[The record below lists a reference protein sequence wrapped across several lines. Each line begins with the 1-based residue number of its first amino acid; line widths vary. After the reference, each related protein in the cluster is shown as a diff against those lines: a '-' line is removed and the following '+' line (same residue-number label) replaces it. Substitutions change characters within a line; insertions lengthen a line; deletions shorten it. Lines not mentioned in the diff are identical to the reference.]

1 MNKMFLIFILCFS
14 LCFGA
19 TRTFTDA
26 GDGLW
31 STVANWDG
39 GATLPGNDD
48 IVKIATG
55 STATLDIDTAPASG
69 TFAEIT
75 NTGVTGTIL
84 VATGTR
90 TINVTTVTCAG
101 SEDVIDVTGSASL
114 TINGN
119 LVNTAVGTGDEC
131 VYFNSSG
138 TLTIV
143 GNVTGG
149 SAGSSNCGIHLWH
162 GSATCVVTGDI
173 TGGDGHITNYG
184 IDINST
190 GTVTQSSGDVTGGAK
205 APAIDAGA
213 SGGAGA
219 LVIETLEFTD
229 TLAAPLDG
237 LFLTYSFTEITV
249 NGTAVGGGTSTP
261 TFESGSR
268 NFD

>member
-1 MNKMFLIFILCFS
+1 
-14 LCFGA
+14 
-19 TRTFTDA
+19 
-26 GDGLW
+26 
-31 STVANWDG
+31 
-39 GATLPGNDD
+39 LPGNDD

-55 STATLDIDTAPASG
+55 STATLDIDTVPASG

-75 NTGVTGTIL
+75 NAGVTGTIL
-84 VATGTR
+84 VSSGTR

-101 SEDVIDVTGSASL
+101 TEDVIDVTNSANL

-119 LVNTAVGTGDEC
+119 LVNTAVGNGDEC

-149 SAGSSNCGIHLWH
+149 TSGSSNCGIHLWH
-162 GSATCVVTGDI
+162 NSATCVVTGDV
-173 TGGDGHITNYG
+173 TGGGAWNTNYG
-184 IDINST
+184 IDINTT
-190 GTVTQSSGDVTGGAK
+190 GTVTQSDGVVSGGAR
-205 APAIDAGA
+205 APAIDAGSA
-213 SGGAGA
+213 LGAGA

-237 LFLTYSFTEITV
+237 MFLTLSFTEITV